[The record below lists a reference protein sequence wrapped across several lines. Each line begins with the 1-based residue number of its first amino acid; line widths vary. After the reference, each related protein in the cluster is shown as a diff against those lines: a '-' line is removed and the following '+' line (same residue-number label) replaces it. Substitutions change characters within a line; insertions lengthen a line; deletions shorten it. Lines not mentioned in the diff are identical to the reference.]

1 MSMDVD
7 GWAEAEATGVGGWVS
22 GRDWWMSDRP
32 DLGGFTSVNYTR
44 TPDDGVVV
52 VSA

>member
-1 MSMDVD
+1 MDVD

-32 DLGGFTSVNYTR
+32 DLGGLRVLHT
-44 TPDDGVVV
+44 D
-52 VSA
+52 A

>member
-32 DLGGFTSVNYTR
+32 DLGGFTSGTHR

>member
-1 MSMDVD
+1 MSGVDGCRWMSMDVD

-32 DLGGFTSVNYTR
+32 DLARVYEWYTQ
-44 TPDDGVVV
+44 D
-52 VSA
+52 A

>member
-32 DLGGFTSVNYTR
+32 DLARVYEWYTQ
-44 TPDDGVVV
+44 D
-52 VSA
+52 A